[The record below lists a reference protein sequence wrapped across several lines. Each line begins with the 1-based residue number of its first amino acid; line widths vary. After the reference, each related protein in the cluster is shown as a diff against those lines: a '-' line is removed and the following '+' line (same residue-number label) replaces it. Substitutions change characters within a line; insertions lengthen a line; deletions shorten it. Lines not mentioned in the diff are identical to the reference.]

1 MPGERPRGFELK
13 GTNPCGCLNWNA
25 GRGAAVHA
33 CGSMWPLTTE
43 GAMHRRMLVPL
54 LALILLFGV
63 FVTPSAAITG
73 GQPDGEG
80 HPYVALLL
88 APVRRFAAEH

>member
-1 MPGERPRGFELK
+1 
-13 GTNPCGCLNWNA
+13 
-25 GRGAAVHA
+25 
-33 CGSMWPLTTE
+33 
-43 GAMHRRMLVPL
+43 MHRRMLVPL

-88 APVRRFAAEH
+88 APGETFCSGTLIAPRTILTAGHCTDFWSTIRADDGLESIHGLVRPTSVRW